1 MALAEGWH
9 KRLRKVLQRMHP
21 AKIAVLLEHLGAT
34 QRPGA
39 CGSCHPYH
47 GDRRCRLLRF
57 FGPRYRVPDMTLNFH
72 PIHLLAGFWHDL
84 QHQFQNNDV
93 KCQSV
98 SIDP

>member
-1 MALAEGWH
+1 
-9 KRLRKVLQRMHP
+9 
-21 AKIAVLLEHLGAT
+21 
-34 QRPGA
+34 
-39 CGSCHPYH
+39 
-47 GDRRCRLLRF
+47 
-57 FGPRYRVPDMTLNFH
+57 MTLNFH